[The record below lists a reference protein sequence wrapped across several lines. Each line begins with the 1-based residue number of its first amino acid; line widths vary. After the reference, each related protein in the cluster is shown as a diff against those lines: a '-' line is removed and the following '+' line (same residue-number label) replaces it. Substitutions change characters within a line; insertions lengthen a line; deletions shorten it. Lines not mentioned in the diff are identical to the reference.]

1 LALLFGTLAVGC
13 GGEPPG
19 APAGS
24 ESLGSSQQ
32 PFINGLD
39 DRREYYQLTD
49 DRARAVMAQSIVAL
63 VPDVTAR
70 PLSRGNLSAVP
81 TWGELNHLCP
91 DQPFIDQ
98 PSAAFCSGVL
108 VDWDLV
114 LTSGHCVDIVPLRN
128 LRVVFNYFFS
138 NPGELALTRGDVYTV
153 EKVILARDDQSAAQ
167 ERLDYGW
174 LRLSEPVRSPHVPAA
189 VRTRTP
195 ELAHGDGIVAINAG
209 GGVPFKLDSGGR
221 VRDLREGLDDYFVAD
236 TDTSEGSSGGP
247 AFNEDFALVGTLAR
261 GAPDFVRT
269 SAGCAASDSEEDP
282 RLARE
287 QFSYVSR
294 SAEGLCEVDPNRWL
308 CDESCEDG
316 CDPPPSPDLSSEVSG
331 GCALSP
337 PGNARGGPRALGA
350 ACGALLLAALLRR
363 REKRGSAHHGAAPT
377 RTAH

>member
-1 LALLFGTLAVGC
+1 LALLAGAQASLGC
-13 GGEPPG
+13 GGEPG
-19 APAGS
+19 ALAAS
-24 ESLGSSQQ
+24 EPLGSARE
-32 PFINGLD
+32 PFINGPD

-49 DRARAVMAQSIVAL
+49 DRARAVMEQSIVAL
-63 VPDVTAR
+63 VPDVAAR

-81 TWGELNHLCP
+81 TWGELNGLCP
-91 DQPFIDQ
+91 DQPFVDQ

-138 NPGELALTRGDVYTV
+138 NPGELALTRGDIYTV

-167 ERLDYGW
+167 EQLDYGW
-174 LRLSEPVRSPHVPAA
+174 LRLSEPVRLPHVPAA

-195 ELAHGDGIVAINAG
+195 ELALGDGIVAINAG

-269 SAGCAASDSEEDP
+269 SAGCAATDSEENP
-282 RLARE
+282 RFARE
-287 QFSYVSR
+287 QFTYVSR
-294 SAEGLCEVDPNRWL
+294 SAEGLCRVDPGRWL

-316 CDPPPSPDLSSEVSG
+316 CAPPPSPDLATEVSG
-331 GCALSP
+331 GCALA
-337 PGNARGGPRALGA
+337 PGKARRGSSAIGA
-350 ACGALLLAALLRR
+350 ACGALLLTTALRR
-363 REKRGSAHHGAAPT
+363 KKRGSAHHDPAPT

>member
-1 LALLFGTLAVGC
+1 
-13 GGEPPG
+13 
-19 APAGS
+19 
-24 ESLGSSQQ
+24 
-32 PFINGLD
+32 
-39 DRREYYQLTD
+39 
-49 DRARAVMAQSIVAL
+49 
-63 VPDVTAR
+63 
-70 PLSRGNLSAVP
+70 VP
-81 TWGELNHLCP
+81 TWGELNQLCP
-91 DQPFIDQ
+91 DQPFVDQ

-114 LTSGHCVDIVPLRN
+114 LTSGHCVDLLPLRN

-138 NPGELALTRGDVYTV
+138 NPGELALTRGDIYTV

-167 ERLDYGW
+167 EQLDYGW
-174 LRLSEPVRSPHVPAA
+174 LRLSEPVRLPHVPAA

-195 ELAHGDGIVAINAG
+195 ELALGDGIVAINAG

-269 SAGCAASDSEEDP
+269 SAGCAATDSEENP
-282 RLARE
+282 SFARE
-287 QFSYVSR
+287 QFTYVSR
-294 SAEGLCEVDPNRWL
+294 SAEGLCKVDPGRWL

-316 CDPPPSPDLSSEVSG
+316 CDPPPPPDLPSEVSG
-331 GCALSP
+331 GCALSA
-337 PGNARGGPRALGA
+337 PGKERGKSSALGV
-350 ACGALLLAALLRR
+350 ACGALLLTTAALRR
-363 REKRGSAHHGAAPT
+363 HKKRGSAHHGPAPT